1 MWTIIS
7 LLMSFLLEPVQE
19 LSPEV
24 GVREKQLEAQPSE
37 LKVTY
42 TAEQNLSYTM
52 PAEQEFDSL
61 RRMTANPYADVLHPT
76 YAHYANPVQL
86 RATKTAKTMPAGQ
99 DFDSLRRV
107 TNISRKTLYPIHAD
121 HGGATL
127 RRLIENVPVRI
138 AWHHVP
144 KCGTSFGNTLVHWAN
159 QSLPEHVD
167 IGDDERG
174 LMEAYPPKA
183 WFWDDGPIFWM
194 KDDNFGNHFA
204 VDDATFESY
213 QGRFVGLFR
222 NPALRAESAYDWF
235 TMDEIING
243 SRVTKEEY
251 ARRIRGSQTTQLAGQ
266 QFGLSCLWM
275 KYGCRAVIPD
285 VDKAVDRLSGFAF
298 VGLTD
303 LYDLSVCLFHA
314 MHGGRCLPVEFT
326 NTRPG
331 PRDQALLPGS
341 FTAWGGMVDGY
352 DWRLYS
358 EATRIFFE
366 RLQQYGVN
374 EAKCLALCPEG
385 GDRFV
390 QYRDIFLSRGL

>member
-1 MWTIIS
+1 MWTIYA
-7 LLMSFLLEPVQE
+7 LFLSFALEPVRE

-37 LKVTY
+37 LKVTH

-61 RRMTANPYADVLHPT
+61 RRVTANPYADVLHPT

-86 RATKTAKTMPAGQ
+86 RATKSAKTMPAGQ

-222 NPALRAESAYDWF
+222 DPALRAASAYDWF
-235 TMDEIING
+235 TMDEQING

-326 NTRPG
+326 NTRPA
-331 PRDQALLPGS
+331 RDQALLPGS

>member
-1 MWTIIS
+1 MWTIYA
-7 LLMSFLLEPVQE
+7 LYLSFALEPVQE

-61 RRMTANPYADVLHPT
+61 RRVTANPYADVLHPT

-86 RATKTAKTMPAGQ
+86 RATKSAKTMPAGQ

-174 LMEAYPPKA
+174 LMEA
-183 WFWDDGPIFWM
+183 
-194 KDDNFGNHFA
+194 
-204 VDDATFESY
+204 
-213 QGRFVGLFR
+213 L
-222 NPALRAESAYDWF
+222 
-235 TMDEIING
+235 
-243 SRVTKEEY
+243 
-251 ARRIRGSQTTQLAGQ
+251 
-266 QFGLSCLWM
+266 
-275 KYGCRAVIPD
+275 
-285 VDKAVDRLSGFAF
+285 
-298 VGLTD
+298 
-303 LYDLSVCLFHA
+303 
-314 MHGGRCLPVEFT
+314 
-326 NTRPG
+326 
-331 PRDQALLPGS
+331 
-341 FTAWGGMVDGY
+341 
-352 DWRLYS
+352 
-358 EATRIFFE
+358 
-366 RLQQYGVN
+366 
-374 EAKCLALCPEG
+374 
-385 GDRFV
+385 
-390 QYRDIFLSRGL
+390 